1 MPASEPSQLTSTKST
16 RKMLYYKIFEKGPDA
31 EWLVFIHGAGGSSVT
46 WKYQIEAFRPYFN
59 LLLLDLR
66 DHGQSKNIAPAY
78 PNYNFDIVCQDILQ
92 VIDHLGIKKAHFMSL
107 SLGSVILQRLNYH
120 RPELID
126 RMIMAGGV
134 FKANIKI
141 RLFVHSARFLN
152 HFLPYRVMYNLFS
165 FIVLP
170 RKNHA
175 RARRIFRMQS
185 QKLSPSEYL
194 KWVELHKE
202 FFHLL
207 KNFFNRKLEKAS
219 LVIMGDQDHVF
230 FEAAQRFAHHH
241 QKARLIILEKCGHVC
256 NIDQAELFN
265 SQALS
270 FLLKPSKA

>member
-207 KNFFNRKLEKAS
+207 KNFLTGSWKRPVWS
-219 LVIMGDQDHVF
+219 LWVTKTMF
-230 FEAAQRFAHHH
+230 
-241 QKARLIILEKCGHVC
+241 
-256 NIDQAELFN
+256 
-265 SQALS
+265 S
-270 FLLKPSKA
+270 LKPPSDLLITIKKPGSSSSKNVVMCAISIRQNCLTHRHFPFC